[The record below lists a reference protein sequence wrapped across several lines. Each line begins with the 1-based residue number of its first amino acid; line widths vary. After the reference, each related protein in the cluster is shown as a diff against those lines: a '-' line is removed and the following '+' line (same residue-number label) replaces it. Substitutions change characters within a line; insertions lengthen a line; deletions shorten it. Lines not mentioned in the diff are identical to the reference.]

1 MEKINEKRSDAEY
14 NQQIILTTMEDLL
27 EQGEDISTKKMSDI
41 AKISGVELVHY
52 IVILKVK
59 HCYVR
64 LLWIKSRSNVYRN

>member
-1 MEKINEKRSDAEY
+1 
-14 NQQIILTTMEDLL
+14 
-27 EQGEDISTKKMSDI
+27 MSDI

-64 LLWIKSRSNVYRN
+64 LLWIKKVDQMFIEIEDIFSEKYTVARAR

>member
-1 MEKINEKRSDAEY
+1 
-14 NQQIILTTMEDLL
+14 MEDLL